1 LNLHSKRRRAPR
13 TLVRIIKQEEGRRR
27 GSANPN
33 LEIVHVNVNVR
44 SFVGGCLGVYTHK
57 GAVRIYFT
65 PNNPTPAYSTVIILA
80 WIWVVKI
87 RLFFLFLFHPGV

>member
-1 LNLHSKRRRAPR
+1 
-13 TLVRIIKQEEGRRR
+13 
-27 GSANPN
+27 
-33 LEIVHVNVNVR
+33 VNVNVR

-57 GAVRIYFT
+57 GAVRINFT

-87 RLFFLFLFHPGV
+87 RLFFFLFLFHPGV